1 MFSLVLARLLPP
13 HEYGL
18 IGYIMILVA
27 VFNSVV
33 DSGFS
38 NALIRKKDA
47 GETDYSTAFIIYE
60 PTQEDGSTFFGSV
73 VVNDLPEFKLRSQ
86 AIIANRYDRCLD
98 DVRNK
103 VYTKDL
109 FGRD

>member
-1 MFSLVLARLLPP
+1 MFSLVLARLLTP
-13 HEYGL
+13 HVYGL
-18 IGYIMILVA
+18 IYIMILVA
-27 VFNSVV
+27 VFNSIV

-38 NALIRKKDA
+38 NALIRKTDA
-47 GETDYSTAFIIYE
+47 GSTIIIYE
-60 PTQEDGSTFFGSV
+60 PTLEDGSTFFGSV
-73 VVNDLPEFKLRSQ
+73 VVNDLEEFKRRSQ

-103 VYTKDL
+103 VYTRDL